1 MHLNFQISPL
11 SNFLFFIKKADQ
23 HSLTK
28 IRLLEEYLSNDT
40 IELSFLGKRE
50 GVIWKQIEKA
60 IGSEGLKQFKKAVR
74 LIQPTFISYWNRASQ
89 NLSLWKQYF
98 QSNQLLFQQIISDIQ
113 KLSGVEMF
121 DISQIPI
128 YLIAYPAKSKE
139 LNAWFAWAPKE
150 SFIVLEIPDDAKIPK
165 NLFPLGIL
173 AHEFFHLIL
182 RKNRRLFQMI
192 NAIAKQNEKLIS
204 KASKETPPRIF
215 LEELLVSS
223 FIPEGYLREK
233 YLNLKVLHPQK
244 KPKDLL
250 SWRQFVAIKLY
261 DIAKNYVENQRLLNY
276 NYLKKLVETLQ
287 F

>member
-11 SNFLFFIKKADQ
+11 SNLLFFIKTSDHPSVEKINLEKY
-23 HSLTK
+23 LT
-28 IRLLEEYLSNDT
+28 NDS
-40 IELSFLGKRE
+40 IELSFCGNRE
-50 GVIWKQIEKA
+50 HIIWKQVKNSA
-60 IGSEGLKQFKKAVR
+60 GPEGLKQFKKAVR

-113 KLSGVEMF
+113 KLSGVGMF

-128 YLIAYPAKSKE
+128 YLIAYPAKSNE
-139 LNAWFAWAPKE
+139 LNAWFSWTPKE
-150 SFIVLEIPDDAKIPK
+150 NFIVLEIPDDAKIPK